1 MTEDEIVREPHQ
13 LNGYEF
19 EQAPGDTEGQG
30 RLACCSPWGSQ
41 RLRHDLTTEQQ
52 QLQACLSVYIASKKG
67 ERCQE
72 GWRQALSLCSQ
83 ASESVPLICLFPS
96 R

>member
-19 EQAPGDTEGQG
+19 EHAPGNTEGQG

-41 RLRHDLTTEQQ
+41 RLGHDLTTEQ
-52 QLQACLSVYIASKKG
+52 
-67 ERCQE
+67 
-72 GWRQALSLCSQ
+72 
-83 ASESVPLICLFPS
+83 
-96 R
+96 